1 MAEVREKM
9 AGREITVE
17 KKITIETSKTSL
29 FYPVGTS
36 VLPDISIG
44 GNMPLFVHFR
54 GRLIN

>member
-1 MAEVREKM
+1 M

-44 GNMPLFVHFR
+44 GNIPLFVHFR
-54 GRLIN
+54 RRLIN